1 MSDDLISIE
10 VDGKK
15 LQGRQGDML
24 IEVTDAAGIHIPRFC
39 YHRKLSVAAN
49 CRMCLVEVERAP
61 KTLPACATPISEGMR
76 VFTKSPKAIAAQ
88 RGTMEFLL
96 INHPL
101 DCPICDQGG
110 ECELQDVAMGY
121 GDGIGQ
127 YSETK
132 RVVKDKDIGPLVATD
147 MTRCIHC
154 TRCVRFGD
162 EIAGVRELGTTGRSE
177 HMEIGTY
184 VAKAVSSEISG
195 NIVDLCPVGALT
207 AKPSRYTFRP
217 WELVQQAAVMPHDGL
232 GSNVYLHTRNGEVMR
247 VVPRENEAVNEV
259 WLSDRDRFSY
269 LGIRHAERLTTP
281 MIRVDAGWREAS
293 WNEALQFAAEKLKDA
308 GADLHTMVSTQL
320 TLEELYLAQ
329 KMTRG
334 LGSNHIDHRVRQR
347 DFRDQDALPV
357 MPWLGH
363 DVAQMD
369 HRQAMLLIGSHIR
382 HEQPLLAQR
391 VRKAALA
398 GGQVSL
404 INPAV
409 FPQTFATVANLGVG
423 NDGIVP
429 TLVAVLAALAPQ
441 NLEASL
447 AERVARV
454 SPSAEHQAIAQSLL
468 KANRYGESR
477 AGVYL
482 GALALAHPDLAII
495 RQLAQAIAQAAS
507 ASFGEMASAGNS
519 AGAWLAGAVPHR
531 LAAGKPVSSAGKT
544 AASMLQQTAKVTL
557 LMGLE
562 PELDSIH
569 GGRVLQSL
577 RAGDCNIVINPFFTP
592 AMREYAHVVLPM
604 VSFAETS
611 GTYVNTEGL
620 WQGMRAAAHPLGE
633 ARPGWK
639 ILRVLGNLL
648 NLDGFEFMSSE
659 EVRDELR
666 GLCAEIELSGTI
678 RPQPI
683 MSSDTPAKA
692 DAGLQRIGGVALY
705 ATDGLVRRADALQQ
719 TAEAQSSQNL
729 RLNPQDMARLQ
740 LSAGVMAEVSSAEA
754 KVQMVVQPDDG
765 IPVGCAWIA
774 EGTPLAAALAGA
786 LHVQVKGM

>member
-76 VFTKSPKAIAAQ
+76 VFTKSPKAIIAQ
-88 RGTMEFLL
+88 RATMEFLL

-101 DCPICDQGG
+101 DCPVCDQGG

-121 GDGIGQ
+121 GDGVGQ

-177 HMEIGTY
+177 HMEISTY
-184 VAKAVSSEISG
+184 VAKAVSSEISC
-195 NIVDLCPVGALT
+195 NIIDLCPVGALT

-217 WELVQQAAVMPHDGL
+217 WELAQQAAIAPHDGL
-232 GSNVYLHTRNGEVMR
+232 GSNLYMHIRDGAVMR

-269 LGIRHAERLTTP
+269 LGIQHPERLGSP
-281 MIRVDAGWREAS
+281 MIRVEAGWREAS
-293 WNEALQFAAEKLKDA
+293 WEEALELAAKGLKAA
-308 GADLHTMVSTQL
+308 GASLHTLVAPHA

-329 KMTRG
+329 KLTRA
-334 LGSNHIDHRVRQR
+334 LGSANVDHRLRQR

-363 DVAQMD
+363 DVAELEQ
-369 HRQAMLLIGSHIR
+369 RQAVLVVGSHIR

-391 VRKAALA
+391 LRKAALA
-398 GGQVSL
+398 GAKVSF

-409 FPQTFATVANLGVG
+409 LPQTFAPLENLGVG
-423 NDGIVP
+423 NDGM
-429 TLVAVLAALAPQ
+429 VAALAGVLAALLSFEPAPAK
-441 NLEASL
+441 LEPAL
-447 AERVARV
+447 AALVAQATVEAR
-454 SPSAEHQAIAQSLL
+454 HQAIAISL
-468 KANRYGESR
+468 KQTKR

-482 GALALAHPDLAII
+482 GALASAHPDLAVL
-495 RQLAQAIAQAAS
+495 RQLAQAIAVHSGASLGEFAA
-507 ASFGEMASAGNS
+507 AGNS

-531 LAAGKPVSSAGKT
+531 LAGGAVSASAGLN
-544 AASMLQQTAKVTL
+544 AAEMLSRGAPATMLV
-557 LMGLE
+557 GVE
-562 PELDSIH
+562 PELDSLQ
-569 GGRVLQSL
+569 GEAALAVLQQSGFNL
-577 RAGDCNIVINPFFTP
+577 VINPYFTE
-592 AMREYAHVVLPM
+592 AMRSYAHVVLPM

-620 WQGMRAAAHPLGE
+620 WQGTRAVARPFAE
-633 ARPGWK
+633 ARPAWK

-648 NLDGFEFMSSE
+648 NLSGFEYMSSE

-666 GLCAEIELSGTI
+666 AECGRVELDASI
-678 RPQPI
+678 APLAV
-683 MSSDTPAKA
+683 TPAQSA
-692 DAGLQRIGGVALY
+692 SSQDMQRIGGVGLY
-705 ATDGLVRRADALQQ
+705 AVDALVRRASALQE
-719 TAEAQSSQNL
+719 TAEAKASQQV
-729 RLNPQDMARLQ
+729 RLHPQDIVRLGLEVGALAQ
-740 LSAGVMAEVSSAEA
+740 VSSSEGQ
-754 KVQMVVQPDDG
+754 VRMVVQADDG
-765 IPVGCAWIA
+765 LPLGCAWIA
-774 EGTPLAAALAGA
+774 WGTPLGAVLGAALN
-786 LHVQVKGM
+786 VQIERV

>member
-10 VDGKK
+10 VDGQK
-15 LQGRQGDML
+15 LYGRQGDML

-76 VFTKSPKAIAAQ
+76 VFTKSPKAIIAQ
-88 RGTMEFLL
+88 RATMEFLL

-101 DCPICDQGG
+101 DCPVCDQGG

-121 GDGIGQ
+121 GDGVGQ

-195 NIVDLCPVGALT
+195 NIIDLCPVGALT

-217 WELVQQAAVMPHDGL
+217 WELVQQAAIAPHDGL
-232 GSNVYLHTRNGEVMR
+232 GSNMYMHIRNGAVMR

-269 LGIRHAERLTTP
+269 LGIEHNERLTSP
-281 MIRVDAGWREAS
+281 MIRVEAGWREAS
-293 WNEALQFAAEKLKDA
+293 WEEALEFAAKGLKAA
-308 GADLHTMVSTQL
+308 GADLHTLVAPHA

-329 KMTRG
+329 KLTRG
-334 LGSNHIDHRVRQR
+334 LGSNNVDHRLRQR
-347 DFRDQDALPV
+347 DFRDQSVLPV

-363 DVAQMD
+363 DVAELEQ
-369 HRQAMLLIGSHIR
+369 RQAVLVIGSHVR

-391 VRKAALA
+391 LRKAALA
-398 GGQVSL
+398 GAKISFV
-404 INPAV
+404 NPSAM
-409 FPQTFATVANLGVG
+409 PQTFAPLANMGVG
-423 NDGIVP
+423 NDGMVAA
-429 TLVAVLAALAPQ
+429 LVGILAALTPDE
-441 NLEASL
+441 LSEAL
-447 AERVARV
+447 AVWV
-454 SPSAEHQAIAQSLL
+454 SKADVNDQHQAIAASL
-468 KANRYGESR
+468 KNAKC

-482 GALALAHPDLAII
+482 GALALAHPDLALI
-495 RQLAQAIAQAAS
+495 RQLAQAIAKQAGAS
-507 ASFGEMASAGNS
+507 LGEFATAGNS

-531 LAAGKPVSSAGKT
+531 LPGGIALDNQGLNAADILSKPS
-544 AASMLQQTAKVTL
+544 QAKL
-557 LMGLE
+557 LIGIE
-562 PELDSIH
+562 PELDSLQ
-569 GGRVLQSL
+569 GQNALAVLQQS
-577 RAGDCNIVINPFFTP
+577 GFNVVITPFLTEV
-592 AMREYAHVVLPM
+592 MRSYAHVVLPM
-604 VSFAETS
+604 VTFAETS

-620 WQGMRAAAHPLGE
+620 WQGMRAVARPLGE
-633 ARPGWK
+633 ARPAWK

-648 NLDGFEFMSSE
+648 NLEGFDFMSSE
-659 EVRDELR
+659 DVRDELR
-666 GLCAEIELSGTI
+666 STCANIQLTSEIATLDVALAHDSTA
-678 RPQPI
+678 Q
-683 MSSDTPAKA
+683 
-692 DAGLQRIGGVALY
+692 GLQRVGGTALYAVDSIVRRSAALQETADAKAAENVRLHPDEIQRLGLVDGGVAVIS
-705 ATDGLVRRADALQQ
+705 TDANQVEMSVQADDTLPA
-719 TAEAQSSQNL
+719 N
-729 RLNPQDMARLQ
+729 
-740 LSAGVMAEVSSAEA
+740 
-754 KVQMVVQPDDG
+754 
-765 IPVGCAWIA
+765 CAWIA
-774 EGTPLAAALAGA
+774 YGTAASMALGDAMR
-786 LHVQVKGM
+786 VQIKGV

>member
-15 LQGRQGDML
+15 LQGHQGDML

-76 VFTKSPKAIAAQ
+76 VFTKSPKAIIAQ
-88 RGTMEFLL
+88 RATMEFLL

-101 DCPICDQGG
+101 DCPVCDQGG

-121 GDGIGQ
+121 GDGVGQ

-195 NIVDLCPVGALT
+195 NIIDLCPVGALT
-207 AKPSRYTFRP
+207 AKPSRYMFRP
-217 WELVQQAAVMPHDGL
+217 WELAQQPAIAPHDGL
-232 GSNVYLHTRNGEVMR
+232 GSNIYMHTRDGAVMR

-269 LGIRHAERLTTP
+269 VGIQHAERLASP
-281 MIRVDAGWREAS
+281 MIRVEAGWREAS
-293 WNEALQFAAEKLKDA
+293 WEEALDVAAKGLKAA
-308 GADLHTMVSTQL
+308 GADLRTLIAPHA

-329 KMTRG
+329 KITRG
-334 LGSNHIDHRVRQR
+334 LGSANIDHRLRQR
-347 DFRDQDALPV
+347 DFRDQAALPV

-363 DVAQMD
+363 DVAELEQ
-369 HRQAMLLIGSHIR
+369 RQAVLVIGSHIR

-391 VRKAALA
+391 LRKAALVGA
-398 GGQVSL
+398 KVSFV
-404 INPAV
+404 NPAV
-409 FPQTFATVANLGVG
+409 LPQTFATLENLGVG
-423 NDGIVP
+423 NDGMVA
-429 TLVAVLAALAPQ
+429 TLASVLSALAPNDLDEPLAALVGRVTVESHHQSIA
-441 NLEASL
+441 ASL
-447 AERVARV
+447 KNA
-454 SPSAEHQAIAQSLL
+454 
-468 KANRYGESR
+468 KR

-482 GALALAHPDLAII
+482 GAMALAHPELSVI
-495 RQLAQAIAQAAS
+495 RQLAQAIAQYSGAS
-507 ASFGEMASAGNS
+507 LGEFATAGNS

-531 LAAGKPVSSAGKT
+531 LPGGVASKQQGLNASEMLSKT
-544 AASMLQQTAKVTL
+544 AAATMLI
-557 LMGLE
+557 GIE
-562 PELDSIH
+562 PELDSLQGQRALAILQESAFNVVISPFM
-569 GGRVLQSL
+569 GG
-577 RAGDCNIVINPFFTP
+577 
-592 AMREYAHVVLPM
+592 AMRSYAHVILPM

-620 WQGMRAAAHPLGE
+620 WQGMRAVARPLGE
-633 ARPGWK
+633 ARPAWK
-639 ILRVLGNLL
+639 ILRVLGNIL

-659 EVRDELR
+659 DVRDELR
-666 GLCAEIELSGTI
+666 RACQNLKLSSHVA
-678 RPQPI
+678 PLDVAV
-683 MSSDTPAKA
+683 SNVA
-692 DAGLQRIGGVALY
+692 DKQGMQRLGGVAMFSVD
-705 ATDGLVRRADALQQ
+705 ALVRRSASLQATADAQVANSVRLHP
-719 TAEAQSSQNL
+719 AEIR
-729 RLNPQDMARLQ
+729 RLGLVD
-740 LSAGVMAEVSSAEA
+740 GGIAEVSASSSQVRMT
-754 KVQMVVQPDDG
+754 VQADDG
-765 IPVGCAWIA
+765 LPEGCTWIA
-774 EGTPLAAALAGA
+774 YGTDVSMVLGDA
-786 LHVQVKGM
+786 LHVQIKGV

>member
-10 VDGKK
+10 VDGQK
-15 LQGRQGDML
+15 LHGRQGDML

-76 VFTKSPKAIAAQ
+76 VFTKSPKAIIAQ
-88 RGTMEFLL
+88 RATMEFLL

-101 DCPICDQGG
+101 DCPVCDQGG

-121 GDGIGQ
+121 GDGVGQ

-195 NIVDLCPVGALT
+195 NIIDLCPVGALT
-207 AKPSRYTFRP
+207 AKPSRYMFRP
-217 WELVQQAAVMPHDGL
+217 WELAQQAAIAPHDGL
-232 GSNVYLHTRNGEVMR
+232 GSNLYMHIRDGVVMR

-269 LGIRHAERLTTP
+269 LGFQHAERLASP
-281 MIRVDAGWREAS
+281 MIRTEAGWREAS
-293 WNEALQFAAEKLKDA
+293 WEEALECAAKGLKTA
-308 GADLHTMVSTQL
+308 GAGLHSLVAPHA

-329 KMTRG
+329 KLTRG
-334 LGSNHIDHRVRQR
+334 LGSSNIDHRLRQR

-363 DVAQMD
+363 DVAELEQ
-369 HRQAMLLIGSHIR
+369 RQAVLVIGSHIR

-391 VRKAALA
+391 LRKAALA
-398 GGQVSL
+398 GAKISFV
-404 INPAV
+404 NPAV
-409 FPQTFATVANLGVG
+409 LPQNFAVLENLGVG
-423 NDGIVP
+423 NDAMVATLAGI
-429 TLVAVLAALAPQ
+429 LSALAPSG
-441 NLEASL
+441 LDASL
-447 AERVARV
+447 
-454 SPSAEHQAIAQSLL
+454 SALIAQAPVDAQQQAIASSL
-468 KANRYGESR
+468 KKSER

-482 GALALAHPDLAII
+482 GALATAHPDLAVL
-495 RQLAQAIAQAAS
+495 RQLAQAIAQHSGASLGEFAA
-507 ASFGEMASAGNS
+507 AGNS

-531 LAAGKPVSSAGKT
+531 LPAGVSLAAGGMH
-544 AASMLQQTAKVTL
+544 AAEMLSQPAAAKMLIGIEPEFDSLHGQTA
-557 LMGLE
+557 
-562 PELDSIH
+562 LDALH
-569 GGRVLQSL
+569 QSNFNL
-577 RAGDCNIVINPFFTP
+577 VIAPFFTET
-592 AMREYAHVVLPM
+592 MRSYAHVVLPM
-604 VSFAETS
+604 ASFAETS

-620 WQGMRAAAHPLGE
+620 WQAARAVARPFAE
-633 ARPGWK
+633 ARPAWK

-648 NLDGFEFMSSE
+648 NLDGFEYMSSE

-666 GLCAEIELSGTI
+666 AECQDIELTSRIAAMNVLPTQAESEAGMQ
-678 RPQPI
+678 RLGG
-683 MSSDTPAKA
+683 
-692 DAGLQRIGGVALY
+692 AGLY
-705 ATDGLVRRADALQQ
+705 AVDALVRRSAALQA
-719 TAEAQSSQNL
+719 TAEACAAMSV
-729 RLNPQDMARLQ
+729 RLHPQDMLRLG
-740 LSAGVMAEVSSAEA
+740 LVNAGSAYVSSG
-754 KVQMVVQPDDG
+754 KGGVQMSVQVDNG
-765 IPVGCAWIA
+765 IPEGCAWVTA
-774 EGTPLAAALAGA
+774 GTQASMALGDAM
-786 LHVQVKGM
+786 HIQVKGA